1 MITKKTR
8 GATRIYNFDKTLRRI
23 FVKTDKYFMENFHLS
38 PRVHRNTNDIDGEY
52 SVRIYVNKVI
62 EGEEI
67 ILKHF

>member
-23 FVKTDKYFMENFHLS
+23 FVKTDKYFMENFYLS

-52 SVRIYVNKVI
+52 SVRIYVNNVI
-62 EGEEI
+62 EGEKI